1 MTSDARNMPE
11 GALFPAAENASAGWL
26 GAPAASPSHQ
36 VFLRGEVLEHAL
48 LAPARG
54 GVWGVDGVSSYLQAF
69 ARNISEKRRG
79 GQRGHGFVSLLDWI
93 EFNRTWGNLGPA
105 SADLAGSGL
114 SPHRALSASQS
125 CVFAPLDEE
134 EVHVFWH
141 LFVAVLKVYAA
152 SLHSQKQV
160 ECGEVRLA
168 SDPDSSYAARSP
180 SNDEGCAEAS
190 SNLRSLTFLTPPDD
204 FGSTVSD
211 LSGASPSLPGA
222 SAPGD
227 DSGSRRGPFAAPQT
241 ALERSLATSQMGE
254 RVDLRA
260 LALLLLIQESRSV
273 RLPLNPRSTDDPWRA
288 PASGLPEGGRDSSG
302 GGSPGGTSALAS
314 GGARGESPR
323 YLSRET
329 GPQGVA
335 DESRLRVFL
344 HQALPVL
351 VQTVA
356 ACTRE
361 LQGERE
367 DGETD
372 TDALP
377 DRSGHSQ
384 TPGTDDWITA
394 GEADVF
400 SLLFACAD
408 GHSVA
413 EAFSRWSSERGGP
426 DEANQHF
433 GRNAFLTWLRRR
445 LVWNDRLYPSRQNL
459 AASCAFFSGAKR
471 SQLFARVF
479 VVAEVH
485 GRRLVIDKES
495 LGTVQPRDQVLII
508 NCSEC
513 DIFLSAPV
521 ASVKMVNC
529 SSASLICGRPIGGL
543 LSLYN
548 SQRLEVHAA
557 AFLLQACNTLDAHLY
572 VCSASSPLLCGDTR
586 GIVLAPL
593 DTPLSL
599 KDVKRGKRGNE
610 NRPPG
615 ERPDGAE
622 AGETT
627 DTPDGEEEVYIFG
640 RSLSS
645 VATAFA
651 FPLCG
656 GGCGPA
662 SASSALASSFPPPP
676 LPAGEGAATRCSS
689 AGGRSVAGNSQIF
702 QLLNPKNFNPISMP
716 RPTRWQNARVA
727 SDVSQRSQSHP
738 QASETQEKA
747 AGVRRKRLDESE
759 ATARSDA
766 DGEDGAGGDAHREEN
781 LLALPEDFA
790 EALYAKEQEVES
802 LQEAMENMN
811 LTDQQRETFFQILS
825 LMLYDFCR
833 RHSRR
838 TSRLAAGHF
847 ARHEEVA
854 RSREASTGSIGC

>member
-314 GGARGESPR
+314 GGARGESP
-323 YLSRET
+323 S
-329 GPQGVA
+329 
-335 DESRLRVFL
+335 
-344 HQALPVL
+344 
-351 VQTVA
+351 
-356 ACTRE
+356 
-361 LQGERE
+361 
-367 DGETD
+367 
-372 TDALP
+372 
-377 DRSGHSQ
+377 
-384 TPGTDDWITA
+384 
-394 GEADVF
+394 
-400 SLLFACAD
+400 AD

-790 EALYAKEQEVES
+790 EALYAKEQEGGES
-802 LQEAMENMN
+802 SGSHGEHES
-811 LTDQQRETFFQILS
+811 DGP
-825 LMLYDFCR
+825 
-833 RHSRR
+833 
-838 TSRLAAGHF
+838 AAGNLLSNPLSH
-847 ARHEEVA
+847 ALVA